1 MLEHK
6 NQIYLSRIIRQIL
19 LNLFSVAL
27 IQRLLHDLLTGAS
40 PPTAMREP
48 RLHIILITQS
58 LSYVDSTSNTAWFKN
73 YRASKFV
80 ECPCNLLHNYV
91 IICFMIIKLWIVIK
105 CIINSKTYAACYF
118 KDLYY
123 RSYISASCIC
133 IINKYDKL

>member
-80 ECPCNLLHNYV
+80 ECPCNFLHNYV
-91 IICFMIIKLWIVIK
+91 IICFMIIKLWILTCQKRSLQVAPHIL
-105 CIINSKTYAACYF
+105 SKFVTSRVNF
-118 KDLYY
+118 VDT
-123 RSYISASCIC
+123 
-133 IINKYDKL
+133 